1 MIKGQIG
8 LNPEK
13 MHHLKTNINDV
24 PQVVREFERK
34 RIEQGKIVWL
44 TKNPPNLFYSI
55 IRASTITEYEK
66 SGGKFNLVFV
76 EEDTPGNLVRRCG
89 ISSLVGSPNGVSD
102 ELLETFQ
109 ELF

>member
-24 PQVVREFERK
+24 PKVVREFERK

-44 TKNPPNLFYSI
+44 TKNPPKLFYSI
-55 IRASTITEYEK
+55 IRASTIH
-66 SGGKFNLVFV
+66 SMRNLG
-76 EEDTPGNLVRRCG
+76 GNL
-89 ISSLVGSPNGVSD
+89 IWY
-102 ELLETFQ
+102 LLKRIFMEIK
-109 ELF
+109 

>member
-55 IRASTITEYEK
+55 
-66 SGGKFNLVFV
+66 
-76 EEDTPGNLVRRCG
+76 
-89 ISSLVGSPNGVSD
+89 
-102 ELLETFQ
+102 
-109 ELF
+109 